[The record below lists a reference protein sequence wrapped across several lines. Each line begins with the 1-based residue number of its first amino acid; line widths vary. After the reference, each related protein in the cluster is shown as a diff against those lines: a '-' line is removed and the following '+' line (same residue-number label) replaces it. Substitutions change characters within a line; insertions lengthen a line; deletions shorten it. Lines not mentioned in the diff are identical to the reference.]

1 MSMPH
6 TLKLVTPPDVYK
18 PAEDTFLLLD
28 NLKVRSG
35 ETVLEVGCGNGI
47 VSLTAAQ
54 HANRVVAT
62 DINPS
67 AVEAVKRNAKLNRL
81 EGKVEARVGLLFKP
95 VAGERF
101 DLIIFNPPYLPQE
114 PKEKIGRLEL
124 AWSGGPTGREVSN
137 MFIEN
142 VRTVLKEGGRV
153 LLIQSSVSAGEK
165 TIDHLKRKGFS
176 VRVLGKRKLD
186 FETLLCIEAQ
196 LKP

>member
-1 MSMPH
+1 MSH

-28 NLKVRSG
+28 NLKVRPG

-54 HANRVVAT
+54 YASRVVAT

-67 AVEAVKRNAKLNRL
+67 AVEAAKRNAKLNRL
-81 EGKVEARVGLLFKP
+81 EGKVEARVGFLFKP
-95 VAGERF
+95 VVGDRF

-114 PKEKIGRLEL
+114 PKEKIGRLEM
-124 AWSGGPTGREVSN
+124 AWSGGSTGREVSN

-142 VRTVLKEGGRV
+142 VRTFLKEGGRV

-165 TIDHLKRKGFS
+165 TIEHLKRKGFS

-186 FETLLCIEAQ
+186 FETLFCLEAQ

>member
-1 MSMPH
+1 MSH

-28 NLKVRSG
+28 NLKVRPG

-54 HANRVVAT
+54 YASRVVAT

-67 AVEAVKRNAKLNRL
+67 AVEAAKRNAKLNRL
-81 EGKVEARVGLLFKP
+81 EGKVKARVGFLFKP
-95 VAGERF
+95 VVGDRF

-114 PKEKIGRLEL
+114 PKEKIGRLEM
-124 AWSGGPTGREVSN
+124 AWSGGSTGREVSN

-142 VRTVLKEGGRV
+142 VRTFLKEGGRV
-153 LLIQSSVSAGEK
+153 LLIQSSVSAWEK
-165 TIDHLKRKGFS
+165 TIGHLKRKGFS
-176 VRVLGKRKLD
+176 VRVLRRRKLD
-186 FETLLCIEAQ
+186 FETLFCLEAQ

>member
-1 MSMPH
+1 MFHP
-6 TLKLVTPPDVYK
+6 LNLVTPPDVYK

-28 NLKVRSG
+28 NMQVKTG

-47 VSLTAAQ
+47 IALTAAQ
-54 HANRVVAT
+54 HASRVVAT

-67 AVEAVKRNAKLNRL
+67 AVEAVKLNAKLNKL
-81 EGKVEARVGLLFKP
+81 EDKVEARVGPLFKP

-114 PKEKIGRLEL
+114 PKEKIGQLEM
-124 AWSGGPTGREVSN
+124 AWSGGPTGREVTD
-137 MFIEN
+137 MFIEK
-142 VRTVLKEGGRV
+142 VKFFLKKDGRV

-165 TIDHLKRKGFS
+165 TIELLKQKGFL
-176 VRVLGKRKLD
+176 VKVLGKKKLD
-186 FETLLCIEAQ
+186 FETLLCLEAQ

>member
-1 MSMPH
+1 MPH

-28 NLKVRSG
+28 NLKVRPG

-54 HANRVVAT
+54 HTNRVVAT

-165 TIDHLKRKGFS
+165 TIEHLKRKGFS
-176 VRVLGKRKLD
+176 VRVLDKRKLD

-196 LKP
+196 LEP